1 MQDDK
6 IELRYYSIPKGEY
19 LVSKL
24 GKGWEQEYAKGMGR
38 QLHFHNVYEIGYCYH
53 GKGEALIDDRSYF
66 YGDNCYT
73 FVPAN
78 ITHTTIS
85 EPGNICKW
93 EWLFIDLEGFIR
105 DAARLDDM
113 SKEEIIRII
122 SRRGTMKSRKN
133 HPVMANIVLN
143 LIRESRA
150 KERLYKASIEAYLSA
165 LVIELLRLDE
175 ERQYSERAGRVSR
188 YIQSAIDYVH
198 FHYTEE
204 IKVSKMALVCGLSES
219 HFRRIFEESVG
230 MTPMDYINIVRIE
243 KACSLLSGT
252 EQSVKEIYHLKTSCY
267 SVIGPLRLGLL
278 LGGADEASM
287 RAMDRFGDE
296 LGIAYQIMDDILGI
310 YSEADYLGKDVGSD
324 ISEYKQTILYL
335 YVRSQAPEYYEE
347 LSRYYGKRQVSVDEL
362 EEVRRIFRESG
373 ALDYARS
380 VMDACFARAERKLS
394 RMRFVGREEREIL
407 KGFISYCRTRN
418 R

>member
-1 MQDDK
+1 MILPYELQD
-6 IELRYYSIPKGEY
+6 
-19 LVSKL
+19 VSL
-24 GKGWEQEYAKGMGR
+24 
-38 QLHFHNVYEIGYCYH
+38 
-53 GKGEALIDDRSYF
+53 
-66 YGDNCYT
+66 T
-73 FVPAN
+73 
-78 ITHTTIS
+78 
-85 EPGNICKW
+85 
-93 EWLFIDLEGFIR
+93 
-105 DAARLDDM
+105 
-113 SKEEIIRII
+113 EE
-122 SRRGTMKSRKN
+122 
-133 HPVMANIVLN
+133 
-143 LIRESRA
+143 
-150 KERLYKASIEAYLSA
+150 ERLR
-165 LVIELLRLDE
+165 LL
-175 ERQYSERAGRVSR
+175 
-188 YIQSAIDYVH
+188 
-198 FHYTEE
+198 
-204 IKVSKMALVCGLSES
+204 
-219 HFRRIFEESVG
+219 
-230 MTPMDYINIVRIE
+230 
-243 KACSLLSGT
+243 

>member
-1 MQDDK
+1 MFQTGVLIHDD
-6 IELRYYSIPKGEY
+6 IIDNAEIRR
-19 LVSKL
+19 
-24 GKGWEQEYAKGMGR
+24 GKFTITRRSE
-38 QLHFHNVYEIGYCYH
+38 
-53 GKGEALIDDRSYF
+53 DRSRLRQIRMSAESESVESLAKSTAICA
-66 YGDNCYT
+66 GDLGLYL
-73 FVPAN
+73 AN
-78 ITHTTIS
+78 ARIAES
-85 EPGNICKW
+85 Y
-93 EWLFIDLEGFIR
+93 
-105 DAARLDDM
+105 AADPLCAQVIACFDR
-113 SKEEIIRII
+113 
-122 SRRGTMKSRKN
+122 
-133 HPVMANIVLN
+133 IVLDT
-143 LIRESRA
+143 IRGELLDVSLTEE
-150 KERLYKASIEAYLSA
+150 ERLR
-165 LVIELLRLDE
+165 LL
-175 ERQYSERAGRVSR
+175 
-188 YIQSAIDYVH
+188 
-198 FHYTEE
+198 
-204 IKVSKMALVCGLSES
+204 
-219 HFRRIFEESVG
+219 
-230 MTPMDYINIVRIE
+230 
-243 KACSLLSGT
+243 

>member
-1 MQDDK
+1 MRKETELPAFRACYEETRKRLEQKMKVWNRGLQREKNPLIRTVTGDLADLNSGGKLLRGVLITLGYRIASGKTDDYADDLALAFEMFQTGVL
-6 IELRYYSIPKGEY
+6 IHDDIIDNAEIRR
-19 LVSKL
+19 
-24 GKGWEQEYAKGMGR
+24 GKFTITRRSE
-38 QLHFHNVYEIGYCYH
+38 
-53 GKGEALIDDRSYF
+53 DRSRLRQIRMSAESESVESLAKSTAICA
-66 YGDNCYT
+66 GDLGLYL
-73 FVPAN
+73 AN
-78 ITHTTIS
+78 ARIAES
-85 EPGNICKW
+85 Y
-93 EWLFIDLEGFIR
+93 
-105 DAARLDDM
+105 AADSLCAQVIACFDR
-113 SKEEIIRII
+113 
-122 SRRGTMKSRKN
+122 
-133 HPVMANIVLN
+133 IVLDT
-143 LIRESRA
+143 IRGELLDVILPYELQDVSLTEE
-150 KERLYKASIEAYLSA
+150 ERLR
-165 LVIELLRLDE
+165 LL
-175 ERQYSERAGRVSR
+175 
-188 YIQSAIDYVH
+188 
-198 FHYTEE
+198 
-204 IKVSKMALVCGLSES
+204 
-219 HFRRIFEESVG
+219 
-230 MTPMDYINIVRIE
+230 
-243 KACSLLSGT
+243 

>member
-150 KERLYKASIEAYLSA
+150 KERLYKASIQAYLSA

-219 HFRRIFEESVG
+219 HFRRIFDESVG

-252 EQSVKEIYHLKTSCY
+252 EQSVKEI
-267 SVIGPLRLGLL
+267 
-278 LGGADEASM
+278 
-287 RAMDRFGDE
+287 
-296 LGIAYQIMDDILGI
+296 
-310 YSEADYLGKDVGSD
+310 
-324 ISEYKQTILYL
+324 
-335 YVRSQAPEYYEE
+335 
-347 LSRYYGKRQVSVDEL
+347 
-362 EEVRRIFRESG
+362 
-373 ALDYARS
+373 
-380 VMDACFARAERKLS
+380 CFAVGYDTPSTFNRNFMKVTGKTPSQWKKEHKNEGVDLS
-394 RMRFVGREEREIL
+394 DYHVNIKKGWEAPGEQKDTPELFLL
-407 KGFISYCRTRN
+407 KGEN
-418 R
+418 VLDK